1 MKVSTDV
8 LTMEQA
14 AEYAG
19 VKVRTVYNAAKM
31 GYLETL
37 PIPARIRL
45 TTREM
50 VDRWMHS
57 EYKRANRVAKS

>member
-1 MKVSTDV
+1 MKEDTNV

-19 VKVRTVYNAAKM
+19 VKVRTVYHAAKM

-50 VDRWMHS
+50 VDRWMRS
-57 EYKRANRVAKS
+57 PRKRASRVTNS

>member
-1 MKVSTDV
+1 MKEDEM

-14 AEYAG
+14 AAYAN
-19 VKVRTVYNAAKM
+19 VKLRTVYHAAQK

-37 PIPARIRL
+37 PFPSRIRL

-50 VDRWMHS
+50 VDRWLRS
-57 EYKRANRVAKS
+57 GYKRAGRVRKT